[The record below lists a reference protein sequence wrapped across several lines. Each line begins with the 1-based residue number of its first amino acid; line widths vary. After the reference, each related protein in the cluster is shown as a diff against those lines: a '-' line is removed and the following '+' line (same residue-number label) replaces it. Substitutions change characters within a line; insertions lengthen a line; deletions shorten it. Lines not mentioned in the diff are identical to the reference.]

1 MGLSSETSA
10 RTIVNVLSRPV
21 ERWTYLTGRWLGI
34 LGFLWMFQVLGITIG
49 LGLAIG
55 LDARFTPMLWFERV
69 GMLVHAALLSG
80 VSLGLSVVL
89 PPVVSGVIA
98 FLLPVLPG
106 IAGLLLG
113 NPSWFVRLPMP
124 GIYCVSPA
132 VMPVDL
138 IGDSFS
144 KEFMEPQYGL
154 CARVLAE
161 NLLYAI
167 AGFAL
172 ACVVFGRREV
182 TLR

>member
-124 GIYCVSPA
+124 GIYYVPPA